1 MKTFLLPEN
10 FSPDSKLTL
19 GGEDFHYLT
28 RVLRL
33 RAGDTF
39 SGTDRRGKRYLLR
52 IVETGET
59 TLAVAADSPGPS
71 LLSDTEV
78 FGDTGS
84 SPASNSP
91 SSNSPSSN
99 PLPEI
104 HLFQSLLKGRKMDGL
119 VRQAVEA
126 GVHRFI
132 PVRSEYTIPVYD
144 RDKEEKKRR
153 RWEAIVREAVQQSGS
168 PIITEV
174 AETIEL
180 SEIKNIFNN
189 DLGLFFHHEPL
200 EQSPLHR
207 YLSLYPKRVA
217 IAIGPEGGFSPGE
230 VEELRS
236 AGFSPV
242 HLHTNVLRA
251 ETAAVYAL
259 GAVQTIITER
269 AFWEPKTVNPP
280 GL

>member
-1 MKTFLLPEN
+1 MKTFLLPDN
-10 FSPDSKLTL
+10 FSPDSFLTL
-19 GGEDFHYLT
+19 GGEDFHYLV

-39 SGTDRRGKRYLLR
+39 SGTDRSGNRHLLR
-52 IVETGET
+52 IIETKENSLT
-59 TLAVAADSPGPS
+59 TAADSDS
-71 LLSDTEV
+71 ME
-78 FGDTGS
+78 
-84 SPASNSP
+84 ASRGGGHTT
-91 SSNSPSSN
+91 SSNV
-99 PLPEI
+99 LPEI
-104 HLFQSLLKGRKMDGL
+104 FLFQCLLKGKKMDG
-119 VRQAVEA
+119 VIRQAVEA
-126 GVHRFI
+126 GVHRLV
-132 PVRSEYTIPVYD
+132 PVKSEYTIPVF
-144 RDKEEKKRR
+144 DKEREEKKQR

-168 PIITEV
+168 RVVTGV

-180 SEIKNIFNN
+180 SGIEGFLGKN

-200 EQSPLHR
+200 EQSPLHQ

-217 IAIGPEGGFSPGE
+217 IAIGPEGGFSSRE

-259 GAVQTIITER
+259 GAVQTILTER
-269 AFWEPKTVNPP
+269 AFWKPTTVNPQ